1 MPVPVI
7 PVIPVIARFL
17 GIPEVPSIPGPL
29 VLLGLALVLLAWRLT
44 YTAARL
50 DRLHARVEG
59 ALVAVDAQLVR
70 RAEAVQEL
78 AGSGLLDPAT
88 SLFLA
93 AAAAESLELE
103 DEPVDARVE
112 AETDL
117 SQALDLALPPET
129 VDGLRR
135 DGDHGGR
142 VLLQRL
148 RSSCTRVQLARRF
161 HNDAVV
167 DVQRVRRKRLVR
179 AFRLAGHAEL
189 PRTVE
194 FDDRLPSALE

>member
-1 MPVPVI
+1 MSYT
-7 PVIPVIARFL
+7 L
-17 GIPEVPSIPGPL
+17 PGL
-29 VLLGLALVLLAWRLT
+29 VLLLLAWRLT
-44 YTAARL
+44 YQAARL

-70 RAEAVQEL
+70 RAEAAQEL
-78 AGSGLLDPAT
+78 SASGLLDPAT

-93 AAAAESLELE
+93 SAAADALDAE
-103 DEPVDARVE
+103 DEHAVGRTEV
-112 AETDL
+112 ETDL
-117 SQALDLALPPET
+117 TQALDLALPPET
-129 VDGLRR
+129 VDALRR
-135 DGDHGGR
+135 DGERGGR

-148 RSSCTRVQLARRF
+148 RSACTRVQLARRF

-179 AFRLAGHAEL
+179 VFHLAGRAAL
-189 PRTVE
+189 PQTIE